1 MEYTEETTQINN
13 PILSIIIPTAHEPEN
28 HFLNQ
33 TLKNVQKI
41 DQVEIIYI
49 DKYLA
54 ISRAERLNI
63 GFRSAKGS
71 MILFHHPRSLIDLG
85 GIEYLRDHGHQTMW
99 GAFTHKF
106 DQNHFVY
113 KFTSWYSNR
122 IRGRL
127 RHIFYL
133 DHCVFFHR
141 SLFLKDLPD
150 IDIFEDTILSYQLR
164 KIQKPILLPFFSETS
179 SIRFVSNGIFK
190 QSLMNQ
196 LLKLAFLF
204 RLPPRLINKFYE
216 KNLNLNNDPNDR
228 FKNKSI

>member
-1 MEYTEETTQINN
+1 MKYTDKTTQKNN
-13 PILSIIIPTAHEPEN
+13 PILSIIIPTSDEPGN
-28 HFLNQ
+28 RFLNQ
-33 TLKNVQKI
+33 TLKNARKI

-49 DKYLA
+49 DKSLA

-63 GFRSAKGS
+63 GFRRAKGS
-71 MILFHHPRSLIDLG
+71 MILFHHPRSLIDLK
-85 GIEYLRDHGHQTMW
+85 GIEYLRDHGHQTIW

-106 DQNHFVY
+106 DHNHFVY

-164 KIQKPILLPFFSETS
+164 KIQKPVLLPFFSETS
-179 SIRFVSNGIFK
+179 SIRFATNGIFK

-196 LLKLAFLF
+196 LLKLAFLLN
-204 RLPPRLINKFYE
+204 LPHRFLNNFYE
-216 KNLNLNNDPNDR
+216 KNLNLNNNPDDR
-228 FKNKSI
+228 FKNKST